1 MIGII
6 VIPVIDCQP
15 QWIFMG
21 SSDNKDKSI
30 KPEDWQPVATFV
42 VEFSQKQKK
51 EEGRLPQFDYL
62 TSVHCLEND
71 ASAQW
76 EGVEGK
82 ELTRWMLQRAV
93 AEATSRY
100 QQGNKTKS
108 KTVVNIPIK
117 VTLESMELIDTRG
130 GRAVCSRDGF
140 FNGYVLGGDAIETL
154 IKLNVSGIRKGTPVS
169 YCRIDL
175 SARRIND
182 GKRFFLGFST
192 IENIHAG
199 PISVDMK
206 NIALERGIYS
216 LRVTTLL
223 DNCRPRLDYMEA
235 FLLVV
240 L

>member
-6 VIPVIDCQP
+6 TPTTDSQP
-15 QWIFMG
+15 RWIFMG

-42 VEFSQKQKK
+42 VEFSHKQKK

-100 QQGNKTKS
+100 QQGNKEKS

-117 VTLESMELIDTRG
+117 VTLESMALSDTRG
-130 GRAVCSRDGF
+130 GRAVCSSDGF
-140 FNGYVLGGDAIETL
+140 FNGYVLSGDAIEAL
-154 IKLNVSGIRKGTPVS
+154 IKLNVSGTRKESPVS

-175 SARRIND
+175 SARSISD
-182 GKRFFLGFST
+182 GKRLFLGFST
-192 IENIHAG
+192 VENLRPG
-199 PISVDMK
+199 NISI
-206 NIALERGIYS
+206 NIKDISLARGVYS

-223 DNCRPRLDYMEA
+223 DNCRPRVDYMEA
-235 FLLVV
+235 VLLVV